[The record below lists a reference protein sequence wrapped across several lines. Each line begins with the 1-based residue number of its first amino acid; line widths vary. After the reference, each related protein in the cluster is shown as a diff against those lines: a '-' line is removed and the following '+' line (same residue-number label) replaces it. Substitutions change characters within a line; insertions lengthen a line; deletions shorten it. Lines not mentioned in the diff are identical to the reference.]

1 MISEELFR
9 KLDEQAQEIPG
20 LKHIFL
26 ITKDIVDYFT
36 DIARVTDCVEMG
48 GFLLGKLW
56 INHSIIYAFHDY
68 VQVRNVSPE
77 PETSY
82 TPDPT
87 SKREVM
93 RLFKEGRYDIGAI
106 MHTHPDDSAFS
117 SPDLVSA
124 RFAELFDFDAL
135 NRKFGRWLEEMRPGR
150 AASPGFL
157 VTGGAEPTLYCYTY
171 NTRFELVAVAD
182 DHVVKRLSGYLV
194 SEARSHYEVLMR
206 EAEIVVEKMRRM
218 GLIPPD
224 LGALHETIMDTWF
237 VGIPLRELEW
247 LLSPEVEVKT
257 EGGGSEEE
265 SRELIEELKER
276 MKREI
281 ERRLRGL

>member
-9 KLDEQAQEIPG
+9 RLDKQAQEIPG

-36 DIARVTDCVEMG
+36 DIARVTDRVEMG

-56 INHSIIYAFHDY
+56 INHSIIYAFYDY

-117 SPDLVSA
+117 SLDLASA

-135 NRKFGRWLEEMRPGR
+135 RRKFGRWLEEMRPGR

-157 VTGGAEPTLYCYTY
+157 VTGGAEPTLYCYAY
-171 NTRFELVAVAD
+171 NTRFELVAIAD
-182 DHVVKRLSGYLV
+182 DHIVKRLSEYLA
-194 SEARSHYEVLMR
+194 SAAYNHYKLLMR
-206 EAEIVVEKMRRM
+206 EAEIVVERERKR

-224 LGALHETIMDTWF
+224 LEILRETIMDTWF

-247 LLSPEVEVKT
+247 LLSPEVEVKS
-257 EGGGSEEE
+257 EGEKVRRLAEEM
-265 SRELIEELKER
+265 KER
-276 MKREI
+276 VRREI
-281 ERRLRGL
+281 ERRLRQL

>member
-9 KLDEQAQEIPG
+9 RLDKQAQEIPG

-36 DIARVTDCVEMG
+36 DIARVTDRVEMG

-56 INHSIIYAFHDY
+56 INHSIIYAFYDY

-117 SPDLVSA
+117 SPDLTSA

-135 NRKFGRWLEEMRPGR
+135 RRKFGRWLEEMRPGR

-157 VTGGAEPTLYCYTY
+157 VTGGAEPTLYCYAY
-171 NTRFELVAVAD
+171 NTRFELVAIAD
-182 DHVVKRLSGYLV
+182 DHIVKRLSEYLA
-194 SEARSHYEVLMR
+194 SAAYNHYKLLMR
-206 EAEIVVEKMRRM
+206 EAEIVVERERKR

-224 LGALHETIMDTWF
+224 LETLRETIMDTWF

-247 LLSPEVEVKT
+247 LLSPEVEVKS
-257 EGGGSEEE
+257 EGEEV
-265 SRELIEELKER
+265 RRLAEEMKER
-276 MKREI
+276 VRREI
-281 ERRLRGL
+281 ERRLKQL

>member
-9 KLDEQAQEIPG
+9 RLDKQAQEIPG

-36 DIARVTDCVEMG
+36 DIARVTDRVEMG

-56 INHSIIYAFHDY
+56 INHSIIYAFYDY

-117 SPDLVSA
+117 SPDLASA

-135 NRKFGRWLEEMRPGR
+135 RRKFGRWLEEMRPGR

-157 VTGGAEPTLYCYTY
+157 VTGGAEPTLYCYAY
-171 NTRFELVAVAD
+171 NTRFELVAIAD
-182 DHVVKRLSGYLV
+182 DHIVKRLSEYLA
-194 SEARSHYEVLMR
+194 SAAYNHYKLLMR
-206 EAEIVVEKMRRM
+206 EAEIVVERERKR

-224 LGALHETIMDTWF
+224 LEILRETIMDTWF

-247 LLSPEVEVKT
+247 LLSPEVEVKS
-257 EGGGSEEE
+257 EGEEV
-265 SRELIEELKER
+265 RRLAEEMKER
-276 MKREI
+276 VRREI
-281 ERRLRGL
+281 ERRLKQL

>member
-9 KLDEQAQEIPG
+9 RLDKQAQEIPG

-36 DIARVTDCVEMG
+36 DIARVTDRVEMG

-56 INHSIIYAFHDY
+56 INHSIIYAFYDY
-68 VQVRNVSPE
+68 VQVRNASPE

-117 SPDLVSA
+117 SPDLTSA

-135 NRKFGRWLEEMRPGR
+135 RRKFGRWLEEMRPGR

-157 VTGGAEPTLYCYTY
+157 VTGGAEPTLYCYAY
-171 NTRFELVAVAD
+171 NTRFELVAIAD
-182 DHVVKRLSGYLV
+182 DHIVKRLSEYLV
-194 SEARSHYEVLMR
+194 SAAYNHYKLLMR
-206 EAEIVVEKMRRM
+206 EAEIVVERVRKR

-224 LGALHETIMDTWF
+224 LEILRETIMDTWF

-247 LLSPEVEVKT
+247 LLSPEVEVKS
-257 EGGGSEEE
+257 EGEEV
-265 SRELIEELKER
+265 RRLAEEMKER
-276 MKREI
+276 VRREI
-281 ERRLRGL
+281 ERRLKQL

>member
-9 KLDEQAQEIPG
+9 RLDKQAQEIPG

-36 DIARVTDCVEMG
+36 DIARVTDRVEMG

-56 INHSIIYAFHDY
+56 INHSIIYAFYDY

-124 RFAELFDFDAL
+124 RFAELFDFDVL
-135 NRKFGRWLEEMRPGR
+135 RRKFGRWLEEMRPGR

-157 VTGGAEPTLYCYTY
+157 VTGGAEPTLYCYAY
-171 NTRFELVAVAD
+171 NTRFELVAIAD
-182 DHVVKRLSGYLV
+182 DHIVKRLSEYLA
-194 SEARSHYEVLMR
+194 SAAYNHYKLLMR
-206 EAEIVVEKMRRM
+206 EAEIVVERVRKR

-224 LGALHETIMDTWF
+224 LEILRETIMDTWF

-247 LLSPEVEVKT
+247 LLSPEVEVKS
-257 EGGGSEEE
+257 EGEEV
-265 SRELIEELKER
+265 RRLAEEMKER
-276 MKREI
+276 VRREI
-281 ERRLRGL
+281 ERRLKQL